1 MILRGKTAEE
11 LAKLDEEIDN
21 SLASFEEWQRARPPR
36 ESVSRKKFAEAVR
49 KIPDEKLELIAR
61 YIDRI
66 AGTGLA
72 AGKEIGAK
80 NADC

>member
-1 MILRGKTAEE
+1 MILSGKTAEE

-21 SLASFEEWQRARPPR
+21 SLASFEEWQKTRSPR
-36 ESVSRKKFAEAVR
+36 ESVSQEEFAEAVK

-66 AGTGLA
+66 TGA
-72 AGKEIGAK
+72 ALRDA
-80 NADC
+80 CR

>member
-1 MILRGKTAEE
+1 MILSGKTAEE

-21 SLASFEEWQRARPPR
+21 SLASFEEWQKTRPTR
-36 ESVSRKKFAEAVR
+36 ERVSQEEFAEAVK

-66 AGTGLA
+66 TGA
-72 AGKEIGAK
+72 ALL
-80 NADC
+80 

>member
-1 MILRGKTAEE
+1 MILNGKTAEE

-21 SLASFEEWQRARPPR
+21 SLESFAEWQKTRPLR
-36 ESVSRKKFAEAVR
+36 ENVSGEEFAEAVK

-66 AGTGLA
+66 AGATF
-72 AGKEIGAK
+72 
-80 NADC
+80 

>member
-11 LAKLDEEIDN
+11 FAKLDEEIDN
-21 SLASFEEWQRARPPR
+21 SLASFAEWQKTRPPR
-36 ESVSRKKFAEAVR
+36 ENVSREEFAEAVK

-66 AGTGLA
+66 V
-72 AGKEIGAK
+72 GATF
-80 NADC
+80 